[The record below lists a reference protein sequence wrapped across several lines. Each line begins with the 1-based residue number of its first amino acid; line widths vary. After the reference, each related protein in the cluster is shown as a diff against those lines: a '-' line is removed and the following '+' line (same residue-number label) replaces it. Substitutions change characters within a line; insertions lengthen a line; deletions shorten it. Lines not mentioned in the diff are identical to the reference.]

1 MTDLKDYVRLLV
13 KRKYIL
19 IGIPLVAVVITYFLV
34 RHLPDVY
41 DSKARIAT
49 GIVDDSQALL
59 NNNKKQESEI
69 NQQFNNLVQMI
80 QLKRMIDQVSY
91 QLILHDLT
99 DKQPFRKQSALIK
112 QLNASSKKHAI
123 DVFTQKHNSLSELSL
138 HDQDQHG
145 MNEVLKSMG
154 YEEMQLR
161 SKLSVYRVNN
171 SDYID
176 VQFESENPELSAFL
190 ANTLTKEFLSYY
202 DSLKK
207 ASQSKAVN
215 FLEQL
220 MKEKYA
226 AMNAKMLELKEYKI
240 HNRVLNLNEE
250 AKSVFGQIADFET
263 RRQTAQ
269 KEITSYTAAIKEID
283 NKFKPQDRKY
293 LEASMTNINTAILA
307 DKERLKQLNDLYV
320 TSNFDEKYK
329 RSIDSLRGELNAKI
343 TQSTDKYIFNPMS
356 AKQDLI
362 SQKLGMEV
370 ALDLAKN
377 SVASL
382 EQEIVR
388 LNQHFD
394 RLVPH
399 EAVIQ
404 AYENDIDVA
413 SREYLELLEK
423 YNDANLASSF
433 TVQPK
438 QIEVAMPGTALPSK
452 KIIMVILA
460 GIVCFVFCLIVFFVL
475 FYIDDSL
482 HNARALAH
490 KTDLPVLGWLPKM
503 DGKMLDLEQMWQQNV
518 SDKSVLT
525 FKNLLRS
532 SRFEIEKEMDGATM
546 LAVTSMKQGEGKT
559 FFAMSLA
566 YACAM
571 ANSRVLLID
580 GNFSNNTITATAK
593 PDLLLDDY
601 LTAAN
606 DEYYTLMQSPQMV
619 TVIGNAGNDNSLLEI
634 SNRDQVNNKLQRL
647 RSQFDIIIV
656 ETPALENRNKAK
668 EWMLFTDKTI
678 AVFEAGQTIN
688 DAKKQYTNYFTSLN
702 GHFIG
707 WVINKTGAVLKSGK
721 PAKIKKQQT
730 KELA

>member
-1 MTDLKDYVRLLV
+1 MDIKDFIKLLA

-19 IGIPLVAVVITYFLV
+19 IGIPLVAIVITYFLV

-59 NNNKKQESEI
+59 DKSKKQESEI
-69 NQQFNNLVQMI
+69 NQEFNNLLQMI

-91 QLILHDLT
+91 KLILHDLT
-99 DKQPFRKQSALIK
+99 EKQPFRKQSSLIK
-112 QLNASSKKHAI
+112 ELNASSKKHAI
-123 DVFTQKHNSLSELSL
+123 AVFTQKYDSLTELSL
-138 HDQDQHG
+138 YDKDQHG
-145 MNEVLKSMG
+145 LDEVLKSMG
-154 YEEMQLR
+154 YEETQLR

-176 VQFESENPELSAFL
+176 VQFESENPELSAFV
-190 ANTLTKEFLSYY
+190 ANTLSREFLNYY
-202 DSLKK
+202 GSLKK

-220 MKEKYA
+220 MHEKYA
-226 AMNAKMLELKEYKI
+226 AMNAKILELKEYKI

-263 RRQTAQ
+263 RKQTAQ
-269 KEITSYTAAIKEID
+269 KDIISYTAAIKDID
-283 NKFKPQDRKY
+283 NKFKPEDRKY
-293 LEASMTNINTAILA
+293 LEASMTNINSQILE
-307 DKERLKQLNDLYV
+307 DKEKLRQLNDSYV
-320 TSNFDEKYK
+320 TSNFNEQYK
-329 RSIDSLRGELNAKI
+329 QSIDSLRSELNSKI
-343 TQSTDKYIFNPMS
+343 NQASDKYIFNPMTT
-356 AKQDLI
+356 KQDLV

-370 ALDLAKN
+370 SLDLAKN

-382 EQEIVR
+382 DQEISR

-413 SREYLELLEK
+413 SREYLEILEK
-423 YNDANLASSF
+423 YNDASLASSF
-433 TVQPK
+433 TVQPR

-460 GIVCFVFCLIVFFVL
+460 GIVCFVFCLVVFFVL

-482 HNARALAH
+482 HNAKALVH
-490 KTDLPVLGWLPKM
+490 KTDLPVLGWLPKV
-503 DGKMLDLEQMWQQNV
+503 DGKMLDLEKMWQQNV

-546 LAVTSMKQGEGKT
+546 LAVTSMKTGEGKT

-601 LTAAN
+601 LTTAD
-606 DEYYTLMQSPQMV
+606 DENYALLQSPKMV

-634 SNRDQVNNKLQRL
+634 SSRDGINKKLQRL

-688 DAKKQYTNYFTSLN
+688 DYKKQFTNYFTSLN
-702 GHFIG
+702 GQFIG
-707 WVINKTGAVLKSGK
+707 WVMNKTGVAVKAPK
-721 PAKIKKQQT
+721 TKKNKA